1 MTIKHLF
8 YSIPVVLA
16 LCLTACTPSTSRLEV
31 VAELSQ
37 APGNI
42 AVTPEGRLIISQHA
56 LYMPPHPVIELL
68 PDGSTKPFPNE
79 TWAVKPGKDG
89 VGLTSVL
96 GIQSDQQGIVWMLD
110 NGMGSSR
117 LVAWDTRKDALH
129 KIVEVTEPGRVY
141 NSFFNDIA
149 LDPVHN
155 TIFISDVASPQNS
168 ALVVVDLKTGKSR
181 RLLEGHPSVVP
192 DPLPIVIG
200 DKTMSVDKEGKGK
213 PTIGVDAITID
224 TKSEW
229 LYYGAAQS
237 ESLWRIRT
245 ADLVNDNLS
254 DADLATKIERYGD
267 RPICDGIT
275 IDGSGNV
282 YITDLTNYAI
292 GVVEPSGNYRILF
305 RDNKLLVWPDGMS
318 FGPDGYIYVVVNQLH
333 LSPVFNKGKNLST
346 LPYYVLRFKSLAD
359 GAVGR

>member
-1 MTIKHLF
+1 MTIKHIVC
-8 YSIPVVLA
+8 SIALVLA
-16 LCLTACTPSTSRLEV
+16 LCLTACTPSISRLEV

-110 NGMGSSR
+110 NGMGTSR

-141 NSFFNDIA
+141 NSFFNDLA

-155 TIFISDVASPQNS
+155 TIFISDVASPANS

-181 RLLEGHPSVVP
+181 RLLEGHSSVVP
-192 DPLPIVIG
+192 EPLPIVIG
-200 DKTMSVDKEGKGK
+200 DKAMSVDKEGKGK

-245 ADLVNDNLS
+245 ADLVNEKLS
-254 DADLATKIERYGD
+254 DADLAARIERYGD

-275 IDGSGNV
+275 IDGAGNV

-292 GVVEPSGNYRILF
+292 GVVEPSGNYRVLF
-305 RDNKLLVWPDGMS
+305 QDEKLLVWPDGMS
-318 FGPDGYIYVVVNQLH
+318 FGPDGNIYVVVNQLH

-346 LPYYVLRFKSLAD
+346 PPYYVLRFKSLAD